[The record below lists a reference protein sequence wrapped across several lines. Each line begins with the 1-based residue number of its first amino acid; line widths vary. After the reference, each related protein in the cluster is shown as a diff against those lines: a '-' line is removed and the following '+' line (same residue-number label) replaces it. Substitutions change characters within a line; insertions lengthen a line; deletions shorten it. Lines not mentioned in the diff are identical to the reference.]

1 MSKGAYDVFILVI
14 NFLGSDWQPKHVT
27 IGLFEAIT
35 TTRQALVWNLIELL
49 DKYALKRKNI
59 VYVKDEGLDFNAMT
73 ALTFVV
79 SCECFGLEETF
90 QGNW

>member
-1 MSKGAYDVFILVI
+1 
-14 NFLGSDWQPKHVT
+14 
-27 IGLFEAIT
+27 
-35 TTRQALVWNLIELL
+35 LIELL

-90 QGNW
+90 QGN